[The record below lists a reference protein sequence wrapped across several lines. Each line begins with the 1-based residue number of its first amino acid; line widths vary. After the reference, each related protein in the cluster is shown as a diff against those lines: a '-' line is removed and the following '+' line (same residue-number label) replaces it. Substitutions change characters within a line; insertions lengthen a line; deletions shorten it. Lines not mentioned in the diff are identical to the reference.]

1 MRFLPLFLLGLGC
14 LPALALASTPEDAAQ
29 AFYAARLASETMG
42 APGGLELADFSQY
55 LGPELVCVLG
65 AARRYNDAYLEA
77 RPGEVPPFAH
87 GDLYSGAEERP
98 ARFTLGKASVKGE
111 RATISARFEYD
122 GADGHAFE
130 RSSTLHMLL
139 HKRHWVIN
147 EIDYTEAPVIPMP
160 KPGLVAG
167 LREALDH
174 GNPEIGWSA
183 RQLDGCPVDGEL
195 ARLKAAQVKKESA
208 GKKKHATA
216 KRGTNHSA
224 RSASSTKKAAAPAK
238 SSPKKAASGT
248 AHKKA
253 ASSSKAHAR
262 K

>member
-1 MRFLPLFLLGLGC
+1 MRFLSVFLVGVSC
-14 LPALALASTPEDAAQ
+14 LPMLAMASSPEDAAQ
-29 AFYAARLASETMG
+29 AFLAARLATETMG

-98 ARFTLGKASVKGE
+98 ARFTLGKTVMNGQ
-111 RATISARFEYD
+111 RAKISAQFEYE
-122 GADGHAFE
+122 GADGQSFQ
-130 RSSTLHMLL
+130 RSGTLHMLL

-147 EIDYTEAPVIPMP
+147 EIDYGEAPAIPMP
-160 KPGLVAG
+160 RQGLVTG

-174 GNPEIGWSA
+174 ANPEIGWSE

-208 GKKKHATA
+208 SKKKHATG
-216 KRGTNHSA
+216 KRSAHSA
-224 RSASSTKKAAAPAK
+224 KSTAKKPVSST
-238 SSPKKAASGT
+238 
-248 AHKKA
+248 HKKS
-253 ASSSKAHAR
+253 ASSSKAHV
-262 K
+262 KKK